1 MKKKCEKAL
10 RHARQKGFDQGFNMA
25 KAVFS
30 EVAAA
35 MIADLIE
42 KHQREIEALNSE
54 LILGQDEEGEEDE
67 DEQRLDT

>member
-10 RHARQKGFDQGFNMA
+10 SRARKKGFDHGFKMA

-54 LILGQDEEGEEDE
+54 LILGTEEEEDE
-67 DEQRLDT
+67 DEQRLDS